1 MVCVALS
8 STSRASE
15 DSEVESVSIVPG
27 VSILGVLG
35 HLNYEPWFALA
46 EYVDNAIQSASK
58 SYAHIVQLEPSYRLR
73 VDITY
78 EREHGGRIV
87 IADNAGGI
95 AHQDFPRAFKAA
107 EVPPDRSG
115 LSEFGMGM
123 KSASIWFAR
132 NWRVVTTSIGDPT
145 EYSIEFDMDAV
156 LRDQVES
163 LQVTTRP
170 AETNAHYTRIELW
183 QLNQFLPGRTLGK
196 VREHLREIYR
206 GFLRDDRLIL
216 TVAGQNM
223 EYDEPLILRAPDVRS
238 ESNSAISKE
247 PKEWR
252 KQMDFAFDNGV
263 HVKGWCAI
271 RAEGRTSGN
280 GLSLFRRGRV
290 IVGSGESPYR
300 PARIYGAGNSY
311 RSQRLFGELEI
322 TGLPVS
328 HTKDGF
334 QWHGNEED
342 FEEKLR
348 ELLDAEPLPLLKQA
362 EHYRARQASKQEQK
376 RIREATENTAEVVE
390 RELPSALPDV
400 IDGSSVELAPP
411 PEADAEGRPVD
422 IEREF
427 SFTHQDRTWT
437 LRMTASS
444 RPNESRW
451 LVRQVEVEAATGD
464 VTAHVV
470 LNTAHPFL
478 KQFALGSTDAIEAVF
493 RVAVAMVVS
502 ESILNS
508 AGDGEVAAT
517 FMRQVETLL
526 SGALA
531 KRLRSEA

>member
-1 MVCVALS
+1 M
-8 STSRASE
+8 
-15 DSEVESVSIVPG
+15 
-27 VSILGVLG
+27 SILGVLG

-46 EYVDNAIQSASK
+46 EYVDNALQSAAK
-58 SYAHIVQLEPSYRLR
+58 SYAQIVQLESAYRLR

-87 IADNAGGI
+87 ISDNAGGI

-107 EVPPDRSG
+107 EAPPDRSG

-132 NWRVVTTSIGDPT
+132 NWRVVTTSIGDQN
-145 EYSIEFDMDAV
+145 EYSIEFNMDAV
-156 LRDQVES
+156 LHDQVDS

-170 AETNAHYTRIELW
+170 AEANAHYTRIELW
-183 QLNQFLPGRTLGK
+183 ELNQLLPGRTLGK

-223 EYDEPLILRAPDVRS
+223 EYEEPRILQAADVRS
-238 ESNSAISKE
+238 DSNNAISKE
-247 PKEWR
+247 QREWR
-252 KQMDFAFDNGV
+252 KQIDFVFGEDV
-263 HVKGWCAI
+263 HVRGWCAI

-300 PARIYGAGNSY
+300 PPRIYGGGNSY

-334 QWHGNEED
+334 QWHGQEEA

-348 ELLDAEPLPLLKQA
+348 EWIDSEPLPLLKQA

-376 RIREATENTAEVVE
+376 RIREATENTADVVE
-390 RELPSALPDV
+390 RELPTALPDV
-400 IDGSSVELAPP
+400 IEGVSAEPP
-411 PEADAEGRPVD
+411 PAQEVD
-422 IEREF
+422 ESHLTDTEREF
-427 SFTHQDRTWT
+427 SFTHQGRTWT
-437 LRMTASS
+437 LWMTASS
-444 RPNESRW
+444 RPGESRW
-451 LVRQVEVEAATGD
+451 LVRHVDVAAATGD
-464 VTAHVV
+464 VTAHAV

-508 AGDGEVAAT
+508 AGDGEVAGT

-526 SGALA
+526 SGALS
-531 KRLRSEA
+531 KRLRSDA

>member
-1 MVCVALS
+1 MS
-8 STSRASE
+8 
-15 DSEVESVSIVPG
+15 DVESVSIVPG

-46 EYVDNAIQSASK
+46 EYVDNAIQSAAK
-58 SYAHIVQLEPSYRLR
+58 SYAHIVRLEAAYRLR

-78 EREHGGRIV
+78 ERDHGGRIV

-95 AHQDFPRAFKAA
+95 AHQDFARAFKAA

-145 EYSIEFDMDAV
+145 EYSVEFNMDAV

-163 LQVTTRP
+163 LQVTTKP
-170 AETNAHYTRIELW
+170 AEANSHYTRIELW
-183 QLNQFLPGRTLGK
+183 ELNQFLPGRTLGK
-196 VREHLREIYR
+196 VREHLRQIYR
-206 GFLRDDRLIL
+206 GFLRDDRVIL

-223 EYDEPLILRAPDVRS
+223 EYDEPLILQATDVRS
-238 ESNSAISKE
+238 ESNEGISKE

-252 KQMDFAFDNGV
+252 KQVDFIFGNGV
-263 HVKGWCAI
+263 QVKGWCAI

-300 PARIYGAGNSY
+300 PPRIYGGGNSY

-322 TGLPVS
+322 NGLPVS

-334 QWHGNEED
+334 QWHGLEED

-348 ELLDAEPLPLLKQA
+348 ELLDADPLPLLKQA

-400 IDGSSVELAPP
+400 IEGASKRPAPP
-411 PEADAEGRPVD
+411 AEEAGDLLTD
-422 IEREF
+422 TEREF
-427 SFTHQDRTWT
+427 SFTHQGRTWT

-444 RPNESRW
+444 RPGESRW
-451 LVRQVEVEAATGD
+451 LVRHIDVESATGN

-508 AGDGEVAAT
+508 AGDGEVAGT

-531 KRLRSEA
+531 KRLRSDA